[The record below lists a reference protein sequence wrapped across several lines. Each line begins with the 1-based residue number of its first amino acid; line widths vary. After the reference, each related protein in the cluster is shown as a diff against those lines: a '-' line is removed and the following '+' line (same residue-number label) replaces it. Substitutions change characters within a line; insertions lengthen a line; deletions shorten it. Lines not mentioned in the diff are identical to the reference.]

1 MEEAETKIRQVAKDE
16 FFKQTRKTAIDRK
29 VYAIIRETMAQIK
42 IPDLR
47 RAAEVSLLEFYNRQ
61 YRELRRSFSWQL
73 PMVAA
78 LALLNGHR
86 TDGTPVKVT
95 TREQSA
101 AWRTVEA
108 AGYSGARV
116 MGVPMQRFSQDY
128 IRENV
133 QPALDRLAKQYPY
146 DPDSMGEKYKTETSY
161 RQSLRNRAESEVR
174 YRNTEDSIASLR
186 SQGVKLVIISTHAD
200 CSERCRKAQG
210 GVYSLD
216 GTSGRTDDGRTYEPL
231 ENVTDIPVITKSGK
245 VYPRGYGILYGFGC
259 RHFAVPYKTGYY
271 FPEPN
276 AAEEE
281 KEYMITETQRRLER
295 NVRDWRTV
303 AVENKG
309 VNHDR
314 YVEARAKAIEWNKR
328 YIEYSQKN
336 NRAYYPSR
344 TKIL

>member
-1 MEEAETKIRQVAKDE
+1 MAIEEAETKIRQVAKDE

-29 VYAIIRETMAQIK
+29 IYAIIREAMVQIK

-47 RAAEVSLLEFYNRQ
+47 RAAEASLLEFYNRQ

-86 TDGTPVKVT
+86 TDGTPAQAT
-95 TREQSA
+95 IREQSS

-146 DPDSMGEKYKTETSY
+146 DPDSGLTPQEH
-161 RQSLRNRAESEVR
+161 RNSLRNRAEFEVR
-174 YRNTEDSIASLR
+174 GQAQQDSIDGFR
-186 SQGVKLVIISTHAD
+186 SRGVVLVICSTHAD
-200 CSERCRKAQG
+200 CSERCRPYQG
-210 GVYSLD
+210 RVYSLD
-216 GTSGRTDDGRTYEPL
+216 GTRGRTDDGRDYVPL
-231 ENVTDIPVITKSGK
+231 EEATNNPRDSYATKAGK
-245 VYPRGYGILYGFGC
+245 VWQNGLLGFNC
-259 RHFAVPYKTGYY
+259 RHFLVEYKSGYH
-271 FPEPN
+271 FPKPDVK
-276 AAEEE
+276 AER

-295 NVRDWRTV
+295 NVREWRTR
-303 AVENKG
+303 AVEAKG
-309 VNHDR
+309 VNPEE
-314 YVEARAKAIEWNKR
+314 YKYARKKAIEWNKR
-328 YIEYSQKN
+328 YIEYSKKN
-336 NRAYYPSR
+336 DRAYYPSR

>member
-29 VYAIIRETMAQIK
+29 VYAIIREAMAQIK

-47 RAAEVSLLEFYNRQ
+47 RAAEVSLLDFYNRQ

-73 PMVAA
+73 PVITA

-86 TDGTPVKVT
+86 TDGAPAQAT
-95 TREQSA
+95 TRERSA

-128 IRENV
+128 MRKNV

-146 DPDSMGEKYKTETSY
+146 DPDSGLTPQEH
-161 RQSLRNRAESEVR
+161 RNSLRNRAEFEVR
-174 YRNTEDSIASLR
+174 GQAQQDSIDGFR
-186 SQGVKLVIISTHAD
+186 SRGVKLVICSTHAD
-200 CSERCRKAQG
+200 CSKRCAPWQG
-210 GVYSLD
+210 RVYSLD
-216 GTSGRTDDGRTYEPL
+216 GTRGRTDDGRAYVPL
-231 ENVTDIPVITKSGK
+231 EEATEIYSITKAGK
-245 VYPRGYGILYGFGC
+245 RWRNGLLGFNC
-259 RHFAVPYKTGYY
+259 RHFLVEYKTGHY

-276 AAEEE
+276 AAEEK

>member
-1 MEEAETKIRQVAKDE
+1 MALEEAETKIRQVTKDE

-29 VYAIIRETMAQIK
+29 VYAIIREAMAQIK
-42 IPDLR
+42 MPDLR
-47 RAAEVSLLEFYNRQ
+47 RASEVSLLEFYNRQ

-73 PMVAA
+73 SMVAA

-86 TDGTPVKVT
+86 TDGTPVKAT

-146 DPDSMGEKYKTETSY
+146 DPDSGLTPQEH
-161 RQSLRNRAESEVR
+161 RNSLRNRAEFEVR
-174 YRNTEDSIASLR
+174 GQAQQDSIDGFRAR
-186 SQGVKLVIISTHAD
+186 GVRLVICSTHAD
-200 CSERCRKAQG
+200 CSKRCAPWQG
-210 GVYSLD
+210 RVYSLD
-216 GTSGRTDDGRTYEPL
+216 GTSGKTDDGRAYVPL
-231 ENVTDIPVITKSGK
+231 ENATEIYDITKAGK
-245 VYPRGYGILYGFGC
+245 RWRNGLLGFNC
-259 RHFAVPYKTGYY
+259 RHFLVEYKTGYY

-276 AAEEE
+276 AAEEK

>member
-16 FFKQTRKTAIDRK
+16 FFNQTRKTAIDRK
-29 VYAIIRETMAQIK
+29 VYAIIREAMAQIK

-86 TDGTPVKVT
+86 TDGTPVKAT
-95 TREQSA
+95 MREQSA

-108 AGYSGARV
+108 EGYSGARV

-146 DPDSMGEKYKTETSY
+146 DPDSGLTPQEH
-161 RQSLRNRAESEVR
+161 RNSLRNRAEFEVR
-174 YRNTEDSIASLR
+174 GQAQQDSIDGFR
-186 SQGVKLVIISTHAD
+186 SRGVKLVICSTHAD
-200 CSERCRKAQG
+200 CSKRCAPWQG
-210 GVYSLD
+210 RVYSLD
-216 GTSGRTDDGRTYEPL
+216 GTSGRTDDGRTYAPL
-231 ENVTDIPVITKSGK
+231 ENATEIYDTTKSGK
-245 VYPRGYGILYGFGC
+245 RWRNGLLGFNC
-259 RHFAVPYKTGYY
+259 RHFLVEYKTGYY

-276 AAEEE
+276 AAEEK

>member
-16 FFKQTRKTAIDRK
+16 FFRQTRKTAIDRK
-29 VYAIIRETMAQIK
+29 AYAIIREAMAQIK

-86 TDGTPVKVT
+86 TDGTPVKAT
-95 TREQSA
+95 MQEQSA

-146 DPDSMGEKYKTETSY
+146 DPDSGLTPQE
-161 RQSLRNRAESEVR
+161 RRNSLRNRAEFEVR
-174 YRNTEDSIASLR
+174 GQAQQDSIEGFKGS
-186 SQGVKLVIISTHAD
+186 GVKLVICSTHAD
-200 CSERCRKAQG
+200 CSKRCAPWQG
-210 GVYSLD
+210 RVYSLD
-216 GTSGRTDDGRTYEPL
+216 GTKGRTDDGREYVPL
-231 ENVTDIPVITKSGK
+231 EEATEIYSITKAGK
-245 VYPRGYGILYGFGC
+245 RWRNGLLGFNC
-259 RHFAVPYKTGYY
+259 RHFLVEYKTGYY

-303 AVENKG
+303 AVESKG

-328 YIEYSQKN
+328 YIEYSKKN
-336 NRAYYPSR
+336 DRAYYPSR

>member
-1 MEEAETKIRQVAKDE
+1 MEEAETKIRQVTKDE

-29 VYAIIRETMAQIK
+29 TYAIIREAIAQIK

-47 RAAEVSLLEFYNRQ
+47 RAAEASLLEFYNRQ

-86 TDGTPVKVT
+86 TDGTPVKAT
-95 TREQSA
+95 MQEQSA

-146 DPDSMGEKYKTETSY
+146 DPDSGLTPQEH
-161 RQSLRNRAESEVR
+161 RNSLRNRAEFEVR
-174 YRNTEDSIASLR
+174 GQAQQDSIEGFKGS
-186 SQGVKLVIISTHAD
+186 GVKLVICSTHAD
-200 CSERCRKAQG
+200 CSKRCAPWQG
-210 GVYSLD
+210 RVYSLD
-216 GTSGRTDDGRTYEPL
+216 GTKGRTDDGREYVPL
-231 ENVTDIPVITKSGK
+231 EEATEIYSITKAGK
-245 VYPRGYGILYGFGC
+245 RWRNGLLGFNC
-259 RHFAVPYKTGYY
+259 RHFLVEYKTGYY

-303 AVENKG
+303 AVESKG

-328 YIEYSQKN
+328 YIEYSKKN
-336 NRAYYPSR
+336 DRAYYPSR

>member
-1 MEEAETKIRQVAKDE
+1 MEEAETKIRQVTKDE

-29 VYAIIRETMAQIK
+29 TYAIIREAIAQIK

-47 RAAEVSLLEFYNRQ
+47 RAAEASLLEFYNRQ

-86 TDGTPVKVT
+86 TDGTPVKAT
-95 TREQSA
+95 IREQSA

-146 DPDSMGEKYKTETSY
+146 DPDSGLTPQEH
-161 RQSLRNRAESEVR
+161 RNSLRNRAEFEVR
-174 YRNTEDSIASLR
+174 GQAQQDSIEGFKGS
-186 SQGVKLVIISTHAD
+186 GVKLVICSTHAD
-200 CSERCRKAQG
+200 CSKRCAPWQG
-210 GVYSLD
+210 RVYSLD
-216 GTSGRTDDGRTYEPL
+216 GTKGRTDDGREYVPL
-231 ENVTDIPVITKSGK
+231 EEATEIYSITKSGK
-245 VYPRGYGILYGFGC
+245 RWRNGLLGFNC
-259 RHFAVPYKTGYY
+259 RHFLVEYETGYY
-271 FPEPN
+271 FPAPN
-276 AAEEE
+276 AAEEK

-328 YIEYSQKN
+328 YIEYSKKN
-336 NRAYYPSR
+336 DRAYYPSR

>member
-1 MEEAETKIRQVAKDE
+1 MEEAEAKIRQVTKDE

-29 VYAIIRETMAQIK
+29 VYAIIREAMAQIK

-47 RAAEVSLLEFYNRQ
+47 RASEVSLLDFYNRQ

-86 TDGTPVKVT
+86 TDGTPVRAT
-95 TREQSA
+95 MREQSA

-146 DPDSMGEKYKTETSY
+146 DPDSGLTPQEH
-161 RQSLRNRAESEVR
+161 RNSLRNRAEFEVR
-174 YRNTEDSIASLR
+174 RQAQQDSIDGFRLR
-186 SQGVKLVIISTHAD
+186 GVKLVICSTHAD
-200 CSERCRKAQG
+200 CSKRCAPWQG
-210 GVYSLD
+210 RVYSLD
-216 GTSGRTDDGRTYEPL
+216 GTSGRTDDGRTYVPL
-231 ENVTDIPVITKSGK
+231 ETATEIYDTTKSGK
-245 VYPRGYGILYGFGC
+245 RWRNGLLGFGC
-259 RHFAVPYKTGYY
+259 RHFLVEYETGYY

-276 AAEEE
+276 AAEEK

-295 NVRDWRTV
+295 NVRHWRTV

-314 YVEARAKAIEWNKR
+314 YAEARAKAIEWNKR

>member
-1 MEEAETKIRQVAKDE
+1 MEEAETKIRQVTKDE

-29 VYAIIRETMAQIK
+29 IYAIIREAMAQIK

-47 RAAEVSLLEFYNRQ
+47 RATEASLLEFYNRQ

-86 TDGTPVKVT
+86 TDGTPARAT
-95 TREQSA
+95 MREQSA
-101 AWRTVEA
+101 AWRTVET

-146 DPDSMGEKYKTETSY
+146 DPDSGLTPQEH
-161 RQSLRNRAESEVR
+161 RNSLRNRAEFEVR
-174 YRNTEDSIASLR
+174 GQAQQDAIDGFRAR
-186 SQGVKLVIISTHAD
+186 GVKLVICSTHAD
-200 CSERCRKAQG
+200 CSERCSRWQG
-210 GVYSLD
+210 RVYSLD
-216 GTSGRTDDGRTYEPL
+216 GTSGRTDDGREYVPL
-231 ENVTDIPVITKSGK
+231 ETATEVYYTTKAGK
-245 VYPRGYGILYGFGC
+245 RWKNGLFGFNC
-259 RHFAVPYKTGYY
+259 RHFLVEYKSGYR
-271 FPEPN
+271 FPKPN
-276 AAEEE
+276 AELER
-281 KEYMITETQRRLER
+281 KERAITETQRRLER

-303 AVENKG
+303 AVENRG

>member
-1 MEEAETKIRQVAKDE
+1 MALEEAETKIRQVAKDE

-29 VYAIIRETMAQIK
+29 VYAIIREAMAQIK

-47 RAAEVSLLEFYNRQ
+47 RAAEVSLLDFYNRQ

-86 TDGTPVKVT
+86 TDGPPARATM
-95 TREQSA
+95 REQSA

-146 DPDSMGEKYKTETSY
+146 DPDSDMTPQGH
-161 RQSLRNRAESEVR
+161 RNSLRNRAEFEVR
-174 YRNTEDSIASLR
+174 RQGQNDQIADFVAR
-186 SQGVKLVIISTHAD
+186 GVKLVICSTHAD
-200 CSERCRKAQG
+200 CSVRCAKYQG
-210 GVYSLD
+210 RVYSLD
-216 GTSGRTDDGRTYEPL
+216 GTRGTTDDGRPYVPIEDAINNPIDRY
-231 ENVTDIPVITKSGK
+231 VTKEGRVWQNG
-245 VYPRGYGILYGFGC
+245 LFGFNC
-259 RHFAVPYKTGYY
+259 RHFLVEYKSGYR
-271 FPEPN
+271 FPKPN
-276 AAEEE
+276 AELER
-281 KEYMITETQRRLER
+281 KERAITETQRRLER

-303 AVENKG
+303 AVENRG
-309 VNHDR
+309 VNHER

>member
-1 MEEAETKIRQVAKDE
+1 MEEAETKIRQVTKDE

-29 VYAIIRETMAQIK
+29 VYAIIREAMAQIK

-47 RAAEVSLLEFYNRQ
+47 RAAEVSLLDFYNRQ

-86 TDGTPVKVT
+86 TDGTPARATMLEK
-95 TREQSA
+95 SA
-101 AWRTVEA
+101 AWHTIEA

-146 DPDSMGEKYKTETSY
+146 DPDSGLTPQEH
-161 RQSLRNRAESEVR
+161 RNSLRNRAEFEVR
-174 YRNTEDSIASLR
+174 GQAQQDSIDGFR
-186 SQGVKLVIISTHAD
+186 SRGVKLVICSTHAD
-200 CSERCRKAQG
+200 CSKRCAPWQG
-210 GVYSLD
+210 RVYSLD
-216 GTSGRTDDGRTYEPL
+216 GTSGRTDDGRTYVPL
-231 ENVTDIPVITKSGK
+231 ENATEIYDTTKSGK
-245 VYPRGYGILYGFGC
+245 RWRNGLLGFNC
-259 RHFAVPYKTGYY
+259 RHFLVEYKTGYY

-276 AAEEE
+276 AAEEK

>member
-1 MEEAETKIRQVAKDE
+1 MEEAETKIRKVTKDE

-29 VYAIIRETMAQIK
+29 VYAIIREAMAQIK

-47 RAAEVSLLEFYNRQ
+47 RAAEVSLLDFYNRQ

-86 TDGTPVKVT
+86 TDGTPVRT
-95 TREQSA
+95 TVQEQSA

-146 DPDSMGEKYKTETSY
+146 DPDSGLTPQEH
-161 RQSLRNRAESEVR
+161 RNSLRNRAEFEVR
-174 YRNTEDSIASLR
+174 GQAQQDSIDGFR
-186 SQGVKLVIISTHAD
+186 SRGVKLVICSTHAD
-200 CSERCRKAQG
+200 CSKRCASWQG
-210 GVYSLD
+210 RVYSLD
-216 GTSGRTDDGRTYEPL
+216 GTSGRTDDGRAYVPL
-231 ENVTDIPVITKSGK
+231 ENATEIYDETKAGK
-245 VYPRGYGILYGFGC
+245 RWRNGLLGFNC
-259 RHFAVPYKTGYY
+259 RHFLVEYKTGYY

-281 KEYMITETQRRLER
+281 KEYMITEIQRRLER
-295 NVRDWRTV
+295 NVRYWRTV

-309 VNHDR
+309 VNHER

>member
-29 VYAIIRETMAQIK
+29 VYAIIREAMAQIK

-47 RAAEVSLLEFYNRQ
+47 RASEVSLLDFYNRQ

-86 TDGTPVKVT
+86 TDGTPVRAT
-95 TREQSA
+95 MREQSA

-108 AGYSGARV
+108 AGYSGSRV

-146 DPDSMGEKYKTETSY
+146 DPDSGVTPQEH
-161 RQSLRNRAESEVR
+161 RNSLRNRAEFEVR
-174 YRNTEDSIASLR
+174 GQAQQDSIDGFR
-186 SQGVKLVIISTHAD
+186 SRGVKLVICSTHAD
-200 CSERCRKAQG
+200 CSERCRPYQG
-210 GVYSLD
+210 RVYSLD
-216 GTSGRTDDGRTYEPL
+216 GTRGRTDDGRDYVPL
-231 ENVTDIPVITKSGK
+231 EEATNNPRDSYATKAGK
-245 VYPRGYGILYGFGC
+245 VWQNGLLGFNC
-259 RHFAVPYKTGYY
+259 RHFLVEYKSGYH
-271 FPEPN
+271 FPKPDVK
-276 AAEEE
+276 AER

-309 VNHDR
+309 VNHER
-314 YVEARAKAIEWNKR
+314 YVAARAKAIEWNKR

>member
-29 VYAIIRETMAQIK
+29 VYAIIREAMAQIK

-47 RAAEVSLLEFYNRQ
+47 RAAEVSLLDFYNRQ

-73 PMVAA
+73 PLIAA

-86 TDGTPVKVT
+86 TDGTPARAT
-95 TREQSA
+95 MREQSA

-146 DPDSMGEKYKTETSY
+146 DPDSGLTPQEH
-161 RQSLRNRAESEVR
+161 RNSLRNRAEFEVR
-174 YRNTEDSIASLR
+174 GQAQQDSIDGFR
-186 SQGVKLVIISTHAD
+186 SRGVKLVICSTHAD
-200 CSERCRKAQG
+200 CSKRCAPWQG
-210 GVYSLD
+210 RVYSLD
-216 GTSGRTDDGRTYEPL
+216 GTSGRTDDGRAYVPL
-231 ENVTDIPVITKSGK
+231 ENATEIYDTTKSGK
-245 VYPRGYGILYGFGC
+245 RWRNGLLGFNC
-259 RHFAVPYKTGYY
+259 RHFLVEYKKGYY

-276 AAEEE
+276 ADEEK

-295 NVRDWRTV
+295 NVRYWRTV

>member
-1 MEEAETKIRQVAKDE
+1 MAIEEAETKIRQVAKDE

-29 VYAIIRETMAQIK
+29 IYAIIREAMAQIK
-42 IPDLR
+42 ITDLR

-73 PMVAA
+73 SMVAA

-86 TDGTPVKVT
+86 TDGTPVRT
-95 TREQSA
+95 TVQEQSA

-146 DPDSMGEKYKTETSY
+146 DPDSMGAKYKTETSY
-161 RQSLRNRAESEVR
+161 RQSLRNRAEFEVR
-174 YRNTEDSIASLR
+174 GQAQQDSIEGFKGS
-186 SQGVKLVIISTHAD
+186 GVKLVICSTHAD
-200 CSERCRKAQG
+200 CSKRCAPWQG
-210 GVYSLD
+210 RVYSLD
-216 GTSGRTDDGRTYEPL
+216 GTKGRTDDGREYVPL
-231 ENVTDIPVITKSGK
+231 EEATEIYSITKAGK
-245 VYPRGYGILYGFGC
+245 RWRNGLLGFNC
-259 RHFAVPYKTGYY
+259 RHFLVEYKSGYH
-271 FPEPN
+271 FPKPDVK
-276 AAEEE
+276 AER

-295 NVRDWRTV
+295 NVRDWRTR
-303 AVENKG
+303 AVEAKG
-309 VNHDR
+309 VNPEE
-314 YVEARAKAIEWNKR
+314 YKYARKKAIEWNKR

-336 NRAYYPSR
+336 DRAYYPSR

>member
-1 MEEAETKIRQVAKDE
+1 MEEAETKIRQVTKDE

-29 VYAIIRETMAQIK
+29 VYAIIREAMAQIK

-47 RAAEVSLLEFYNRQ
+47 RAAEVSLLDFYNRQ

-86 TDGTPVKVT
+86 TDGAPVKAT
-95 TREQSA
+95 MQEQSA

-146 DPDSMGEKYKTETSY
+146 DPDSGLTPQEH
-161 RQSLRNRAESEVR
+161 RNSLRNRAEFEVR
-174 YRNTEDSIASLR
+174 GQAQQDSIDGFR
-186 SQGVKLVIISTHAD
+186 SRGVKLVICSTHAD
-200 CSERCRKAQG
+200 CSKRCAPWQG
-210 GVYSLD
+210 RVYSLD
-216 GTSGRTDDGRTYEPL
+216 GTSGKTDDGRAYVPL
-231 ENVTDIPVITKSGK
+231 ENATEIYDITKAGK
-245 VYPRGYGILYGFGC
+245 RWRNGLLGFNC
-259 RHFAVPYKTGYY
+259 RHFLVEYKTGYY

-276 AAEEE
+276 AAEEK

>member
-1 MEEAETKIRQVAKDE
+1 MEEAETKIRQVTKDE

-29 VYAIIRETMAQIK
+29 VYAIIREAMTQIK

-47 RAAEVSLLEFYNRQ
+47 RASEASLLEFYNRQ

-78 LALLNGHR
+78 LALLSGCR
-86 TDGTPVKVT
+86 TDGTEIKPT
-95 TREQSA
+95 NTERSA
-101 AWRTVEA
+101 AWRIVEN
-108 AGYSGARV
+108 AGYTGART

-146 DPDSMGEKYKTETSY
+146 DPDSGLTPQEH
-161 RQSLRNRAESEVR
+161 RNSLRNRAEFEVR
-174 YRNTEDSIASLR
+174 GQAQQDSIDGFR
-186 SQGVKLVIISTHAD
+186 SRGVKLVICSTHAD
-200 CSERCRKAQG
+200 CSKRCAPWQG
-210 GVYSLD
+210 RVYSLD
-216 GTSGRTDDGRTYEPL
+216 GTSGRTDDGRTYVPL
-231 ENVTDIPVITKSGK
+231 ENATEIYDTTKSGK
-245 VYPRGYGILYGFGC
+245 RWRNGLLGFNC
-259 RHFAVPYKTGYY
+259 RHFLVEYKTGYY

-276 AAEEE
+276 AAEEK

-295 NVRDWRTV
+295 SVRDWRTV

>member
-1 MEEAETKIRQVAKDE
+1 MEEAETKIRQVTKDE
-16 FFKQTRKTAIDRK
+16 FFRQTRKTAIDRK
-29 VYAIIRETMAQIK
+29 VYAIIREAMAQIK

-47 RAAEVSLLEFYNRQ
+47 RASEVSLLDFYNRQ
-61 YRELRRSFSWQL
+61 YRELRRSFSWQI
-73 PMVAA
+73 PTVAA

-86 TDGTPVKVT
+86 TDGMPVRAT
-95 TREQSA
+95 MREQSA

-146 DPDSMGEKYKTETSY
+146 DPDSGLTPQEH
-161 RQSLRNRAESEVR
+161 RNSLRNRAEFEVR
-174 YRNTEDSIASLR
+174 GQAQQNAIDGFRAR
-186 SQGVKLVIISTHAD
+186 GVKLVICSTHAD
-200 CSERCRKAQG
+200 CSERCSRWQG
-210 GVYSLD
+210 RVYSLD
-216 GTSGRTDDGRTYEPL
+216 GTSGRTDDGRAYVPL
-231 ENVTDIPVITKSGK
+231 ENATEIYDTTKSGK
-245 VYPRGYGILYGFGC
+245 RWRNGLLGFNC
-259 RHFAVPYKTGYY
+259 RHFLVEYKKGYY
-271 FPEPN
+271 FPESN
-276 AAEEE
+276 AAEEK

-303 AVENKG
+303 AVENRG

-328 YIEYSQKN
+328 YIEYSRKN

-344 TKIL
+344 TKVL

>member
-1 MEEAETKIRQVAKDE
+1 MEEAETKIRQVTKDE

-29 VYAIIRETMAQIK
+29 VYAIIREAMAQIK

-47 RAAEVSLLEFYNRQ
+47 RAAEVSLLDFYNRQ

-86 TDGTPVKVT
+86 TDGAPVKAT
-95 TREQSA
+95 MQEQSA

-146 DPDSMGEKYKTETSY
+146 DPDSGLTPQEH
-161 RQSLRNRAESEVR
+161 RNSLRNRAEFEVR
-174 YRNTEDSIASLR
+174 GQAQQDSIDGFR
-186 SQGVKLVIISTHAD
+186 SRGVKLVICSTHAD
-200 CSERCRKAQG
+200 CSKRCAPWQG
-210 GVYSLD
+210 RVYSLD
-216 GTSGRTDDGRTYEPL
+216 GTSGKTDDGREYVPL
-231 ENVTDIPVITKSGK
+231 EEATEIYSITKAGK
-245 VYPRGYGILYGFGC
+245 RWKNGLLGFNC
-259 RHFAVPYKTGYY
+259 RHFLVEYKTGYY

-276 AAEEE
+276 AAEEK

>member
-1 MEEAETKIRQVAKDE
+1 MEEAETKIRQVTKDE

-29 VYAIIRETMAQIK
+29 IYAIIREAMAQIK
-42 IPDLR
+42 ITDLR

-73 PMVAA
+73 PMVVA

-86 TDGTPVKVT
+86 TDGTPAQAT
-95 TREQSA
+95 TREKSA

-146 DPDSMGEKYKTETSY
+146 DPDSGLTPQEH
-161 RQSLRNRAESEVR
+161 RNSLRNRAEFEVR
-174 YRNTEDSIASLR
+174 GQAQQDSIDGFR
-186 SQGVKLVIISTHAD
+186 SRGVKLVICSTHAD
-200 CSERCRKAQG
+200 CSERCRPYQG
-210 GVYSLD
+210 RVYSLD
-216 GTSGRTDDGRTYEPL
+216 GTRGRTDDGRDYVPL
-231 ENVTDIPVITKSGK
+231 EEATNNPRDSYVTKAGK
-245 VYPRGYGILYGFGC
+245 VWQNGLLGFNC
-259 RHFAVPYKTGYY
+259 RHFLVEYKSGYH
-271 FPEPN
+271 FPKPDVK
-276 AAEEE
+276 AER

-295 NVRDWRTV
+295 NVREWRTR
-303 AVENKG
+303 AVEAKG
-309 VNHDR
+309 VNPEE
-314 YVEARAKAIEWNKR
+314 YKYARKKAIEWNER

-336 NRAYYPSR
+336 DRAFYPSR

>member
-29 VYAIIRETMAQIK
+29 VYAIIREAMAQIK

-47 RAAEVSLLEFYNRQ
+47 RASEVSLLDFYNRQ

-86 TDGTPVKVT
+86 TDGTPARAT
-95 TREQSA
+95 MREQSA

-108 AGYSGARV
+108 AGYSGSRV

-146 DPDSMGEKYKTETSY
+146 DPDSGLTPQEH
-161 RQSLRNRAESEVR
+161 RNSLRNRAEFEVR
-174 YRNTEDSIASLR
+174 GQAQQDSIDGFRAR
-186 SQGVKLVIISTHAD
+186 GVKLVICSTHAD
-200 CSERCRKAQG
+200 CSKRCAPWQG
-210 GVYSLD
+210 RVYSLD
-216 GTSGRTDDGRTYEPL
+216 GTSGRTDDGRTYVPL
-231 ENVTDIPVITKSGK
+231 ENATEIYDTTKSGK
-245 VYPRGYGILYGFGC
+245 RWRNGLFGFNC
-259 RHFAVPYKTGYY
+259 RHFLVEYKSGYR
-271 FPEPN
+271 FPKPN
-276 AAEEE
+276 AELER
-281 KEYMITETQRRLER
+281 KERAITETQRRLER
-295 NVRDWRTV
+295 NVRYWRTV
-303 AVENKG
+303 AVESKG
-309 VNHDR
+309 VNHER

-328 YIEYSQKN
+328 YIEYSKKN

>member
-16 FFKQTRKTAIDRK
+16 FFRQTRKTAIDRK

-42 IPDLR
+42 TPDLR
-47 RAAEVSLLEFYNRQ
+47 RAAEVSLLDFYNRQ

-73 PMVAA
+73 SMVAA
-78 LALLNGHR
+78 LALLGGHR
-86 TDGTPVKVT
+86 TDGAPVRAT
-95 TREQSA
+95 MREQSA

-146 DPDSMGEKYKTETSY
+146 DPDSGVTPQEH
-161 RQSLRNRAESEVR
+161 RNSLRNRAEFEVR
-174 YRNTEDSIASLR
+174 GQAQQDSIDGFR
-186 SQGVKLVIISTHAD
+186 SRGVKLVICSTHAD
-200 CSERCRKAQG
+200 CSKRCAPWQG
-210 GVYSLD
+210 RVYSLD
-216 GTSGRTDDGRTYEPL
+216 GTKGRTDDGREYVPL
-231 ENVTDIPVITKSGK
+231 EEATEIYSITKAGK
-245 VYPRGYGILYGFGC
+245 RWRNGLLGFNC
-259 RHFAVPYKTGYY
+259 RHFLVEYKTGYH

-276 AAEEE
+276 AAEEK

-314 YVEARAKAIEWNKR
+314 YVEARAKAIKWNKR

>member
-16 FFKQTRKTAIDRK
+16 FFKQTRKAAIDRR
-29 VYAIIRETMAQIK
+29 VYAVIREAMTRIK
-42 IPDLR
+42 MPDLR
-47 RAAEVSLLEFYNRQ
+47 RAAEISLLVFYNRQ

-86 TDGTPVKVT
+86 TDGTLARAT
-95 TREQSA
+95 MREQSA
-101 AWRTVEA
+101 AWRTVEV

-116 MGVPMQRFSQDY
+116 MGVPVQRFSQDY

-133 QPALDRLAKQYPY
+133 QPALDRLAEQYPY
-146 DPDSMGEKYKTETSY
+146 DPDSDMTPQGH
-161 RQSLRNRAESEVR
+161 RNSLRNRAEFEVR
-174 YRNTEDSIASLR
+174 GQAQQDSIDGFR
-186 SQGVKLVIISTHAD
+186 SRGVKLVICSTHAD
-200 CSERCRKAQG
+200 CSKRCAPWQG
-210 GVYSLD
+210 RVYSLD
-216 GTSGRTDDGRTYEPL
+216 GTSGRTDDGRTYVPL
-231 ENVTDIPVITKSGK
+231 ENATEIYDTTKSGK
-245 VYPRGYGILYGFGC
+245 RWRNGLLGFNC
-259 RHFAVPYKTGYY
+259 RHFLVEYKTGYY

-276 AAEEE
+276 ADEEK

-303 AVENKG
+303 AVENRG

-328 YIEYSQKN
+328 YIEYSKKN

>member
-1 MEEAETKIRQVAKDE
+1 MALEEAETKIRQVTKDE

-29 VYAIIRETMAQIK
+29 VYAIIREAMAQIK

-47 RAAEVSLLEFYNRQ
+47 RASEVSLLDFYNRQ

-86 TDGTPVKVT
+86 TDGTPARAT
-95 TREQSA
+95 MREQSA

-108 AGYSGARV
+108 AGYSGSRV

-146 DPDSMGEKYKTETSY
+146 DPDSGLTPQEH
-161 RQSLRNRAESEVR
+161 RNSLRNRAEFEVR
-174 YRNTEDSIASLR
+174 GQAQQDSIDGFRAR
-186 SQGVKLVIISTHAD
+186 GVKLVICSTHAD
-200 CSERCRKAQG
+200 CSKRCAPWQG
-210 GVYSLD
+210 RVYSLD
-216 GTSGRTDDGRTYEPL
+216 GTSGRTDDGRTYVPL
-231 ENVTDIPVITKSGK
+231 ENATEIYDTTKSGK
-245 VYPRGYGILYGFGC
+245 RWRNGLFGFNC
-259 RHFAVPYKTGYY
+259 RHFLVEYKSGYR
-271 FPEPN
+271 FPKPN
-276 AAEEE
+276 AELER
-281 KEYMITETQRRLER
+281 KERAITETQRRLER
-295 NVRDWRTV
+295 NVRYWRTV
-303 AVENKG
+303 AVESKG
-309 VNHDR
+309 VNHER

-328 YIEYSQKN
+328 YIEYSKKN

>member
-16 FFKQTRKTAIDRK
+16 FFKQTRKAAIDRR
-29 VYAIIRETMAQIK
+29 VYAVIREAMTRIK
-42 IPDLR
+42 MPDLR
-47 RAAEVSLLEFYNRQ
+47 RAAEISLLVFYNRQ

-73 PMVAA
+73 LMVAA
-78 LALLNGHR
+78 LSLLNAHR
-86 TDGTPVKVT
+86 TDGTPARAT
-95 TREQSA
+95 MREQSA
-101 AWRTVEA
+101 AWRTVEV

-116 MGVPMQRFSQDY
+116 MGVPVQRFSQDY

-133 QPALDRLAKQYPY
+133 QPALDRLAEQYPY
-146 DPDSMGEKYKTETSY
+146 DPDSDMTPQGH
-161 RQSLRNRAESEVR
+161 RNSLRNRAEFEVR
-174 YRNTEDSIASLR
+174 GQAQQDSIDGFR
-186 SQGVKLVIISTHAD
+186 SRGVKLVICSTHAD
-200 CSERCRKAQG
+200 CSKRCAPWQG
-210 GVYSLD
+210 RVYSLD
-216 GTSGRTDDGRTYEPL
+216 GTSGRTDDGRTYVPL
-231 ENVTDIPVITKSGK
+231 ENATEIYDTTKSGK
-245 VYPRGYGILYGFGC
+245 RWRNGLLGFNC
-259 RHFAVPYKTGYY
+259 RHFLVEYKTGYY

-276 AAEEE
+276 ADEEK

-303 AVENKG
+303 AVENRG

-328 YIEYSQKN
+328 YIEYSKKN

>member
-1 MEEAETKIRQVAKDE
+1 MEEAETKIRQVTKDE

-29 VYAIIRETMAQIK
+29 VYSIIREAMAQIK

-47 RAAEVSLLEFYNRQ
+47 RAAEASLLEFYSRQ

-86 TDGTPVKVT
+86 TDGTPVRAT
-95 TREQSA
+95 MREQSA

-146 DPDSMGEKYKTETSY
+146 DPDSGLTPQEH
-161 RQSLRNRAESEVR
+161 RNSLRNRAEFEVR
-174 YRNTEDSIASLR
+174 GQAQQDSIDGFR
-186 SQGVKLVIISTHAD
+186 SRGVKLVICSTHAD
-200 CSERCRKAQG
+200 CSERCRPYQG
-210 GVYSLD
+210 RVYSLD
-216 GTSGRTDDGRTYEPL
+216 GTRGRTDDGRDYVPL
-231 ENVTDIPVITKSGK
+231 EEATNNPRDSYVTKAGK
-245 VYPRGYGILYGFGC
+245 VWQNGLLGFNC
-259 RHFAVPYKTGYY
+259 RHFLVEYKSGYH
-271 FPEPN
+271 FPKPDVKSER
-276 AAEEE
+276 

-295 NVRDWRTV
+295 NVREWRTR
-303 AVENKG
+303 AVEAKG
-309 VNHDR
+309 VNPEE
-314 YVEARAKAIEWNKR
+314 YKYARKKAIEWNER

-336 NRAYYPSR
+336 DRAFYPSR

>member
-1 MEEAETKIRQVAKDE
+1 MEEAETKIRQVTKDE

-29 VYAIIRETMAQIK
+29 VYAIIREAMAQIK

-47 RAAEVSLLEFYNRQ
+47 RASEVSLLDFYNRQ

-86 TDGTPVKVT
+86 TDGTPARAT
-95 TREQSA
+95 MREQSA

-108 AGYSGARV
+108 AGYSGSRV

-146 DPDSMGEKYKTETSY
+146 DPDSGLTPQEH
-161 RQSLRNRAESEVR
+161 RNSLRNRAEFEVR
-174 YRNTEDSIASLR
+174 GQAQQDSIDGFRAR
-186 SQGVKLVIISTHAD
+186 GVKLVICSTHAD
-200 CSERCRKAQG
+200 CSKRCAPWQG
-210 GVYSLD
+210 RVYSLD
-216 GTSGRTDDGRTYEPL
+216 GTSGRTDDGRTYVPL
-231 ENVTDIPVITKSGK
+231 ENATEIYDTTKSGK
-245 VYPRGYGILYGFGC
+245 RWRNGLFGFNC
-259 RHFAVPYKTGYY
+259 RHFLVEYKSGYR
-271 FPEPN
+271 FPKPN
-276 AAEEE
+276 AELER
-281 KEYMITETQRRLER
+281 KERAITETQRRLER
-295 NVRDWRTV
+295 NVRYWRTV
-303 AVENKG
+303 AVESKG
-309 VNHDR
+309 VNHER

-328 YIEYSQKN
+328 YIEYSKKN